1 MMFALWILG
10 YVISTRG
17 LADIQNISYYKARKC
32 CKELEKEGLIEFIRE
47 YIPDQFSYE
56 RELENEAF
64 WNIGWRTTKKAL
76 EKEIWKQE
84 EAEEERIRKEV
95 WGDLDGKT
103 GFRKFTKH
111 NRTFRSIKNKYWK
124 YYWKTKHDFISFKR
138 LLRRTIGYL
147 QWCNKNAKNISRE

>member
-32 CKELEKEGLIEFIRE
+32 CKKLEKEGLIEFIRE

-95 WGDLDGKT
+95 WGD
-103 GFRKFTKH
+103 
-111 NRTFRSIKNKYWK
+111 
-124 YYWKTKHDFISFKR
+124 
-138 LLRRTIGYL
+138 
-147 QWCNKNAKNISRE
+147 